1 MNKSI
6 SILGCG
12 WLGKPLAKHFLN
24 RGFEVNGSTTTP
36 EKMESLEK
44 EGVTPFLIDSKN
56 LDEENYREFLKT
68 DIVVVTISPQSKEVM
83 GKLAAD
89 IAESP
94 AKNAIFVG
102 STAVYPNTGG
112 EVTESDA
119 EYIKSPHSG
128 RVMKE
133 LEDTFLEQDNVNTTV
148 VRFGGLFGPGRTPGK
163 FMAGFKGLSG
173 GEKPVN
179 MIHLDDC
186 IGVIDAIVDQNAYG
200 EVFNACAPEHPLR
213 KDFYVEAA
221 VKAGVAPPEFLKPD
235 EAASSN
241 FKIVNSEKLITELN
255 YNFKYPNPLDAL

>member
-24 RGFEVNGSTTTP
+24 RGFEVKGSTTTP
-36 EKMESLEK
+36 EKVDSLK
-44 EGVTPFLIDSKN
+44 ENGITPYLLNSKN
-56 LDEENYREFLKT
+56 LDEEQYGEFLNT
-68 DIVVVTISPQSKEVM
+68 DVVVVTISPQSKQVM
-83 GKLAAD
+83 GKLARD
-89 IAESP
+89 IANSP
-94 AKNAIFVG
+94 AAKAIFVG

-112 EVTESDA
+112 EMTESDA

-133 LEDTFLEQDNVNTTV
+133 LEDAFLEQDNLNTTV

-186 IGVIDAIVDQNAYG
+186 IGIIETIVDQNAYG

-221 VKAGVAPPEFLKPD
+221 VKAGVAPPEFLKPEEED
-235 EAASSN
+235 VSK
-241 FKIVNSEKLITELN
+241 FKIVNSDKLIEELN